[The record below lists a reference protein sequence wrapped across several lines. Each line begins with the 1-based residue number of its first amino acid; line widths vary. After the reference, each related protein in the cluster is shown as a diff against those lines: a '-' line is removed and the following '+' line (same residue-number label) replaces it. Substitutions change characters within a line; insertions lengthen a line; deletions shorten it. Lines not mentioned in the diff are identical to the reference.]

1 MCEKMI
7 KISVI
12 VVKMCFFSKYCM
24 RIINIWVIEEFVYS
38 VNFRKYFIVIFVD
51 VIISGGKF

>member
-1 MCEKMI
+1 MI

-12 VVKMCFFSKYCM
+12 VAKMRLLSKYCM
-24 RIINIWVIEEFVYS
+24 RIINIWATEELAYS
-38 VNFRKYFIVIFVD
+38 VNSRKHLIVILAD